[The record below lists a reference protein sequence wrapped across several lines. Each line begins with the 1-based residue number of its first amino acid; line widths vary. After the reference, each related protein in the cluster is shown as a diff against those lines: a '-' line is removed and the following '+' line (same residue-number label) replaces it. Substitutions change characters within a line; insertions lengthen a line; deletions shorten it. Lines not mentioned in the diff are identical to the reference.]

1 MSDILI
7 RPAVPEDAA
16 GLLSIYAPYVEDT
29 AITFE
34 WEVPSLEAFR
44 DRMVRILGD
53 HPYLAAERDG
63 ELVGYACT
71 GPFVGRAAYGWSVET
86 TIYLRQDQRG
96 RGLGRALYQALER
109 CLAAQHIQNLNAC
122 IADPAQERDPYLTG
136 ASAAFHAGLGYQLA
150 GRFHKCGYKFGR
162 WYDMIWMEKILGV
175 HPERPPEVIP
185 FSELLEGGAVP
196 GLLR

>member
-16 GLLSIYAPYVEDT
+16 GMLSIYAPYVEDT

-34 WEVPSLEAFR
+34 WEVPFLEAFR

-71 GPFVGRAAYGWSVET
+71 GPFVGRAAYGWSAET
-86 TIYLRQDQRG
+86 TI
-96 RGLGRALYQALER
+96 
-109 CLAAQHIQNLNAC
+109 
-122 IADPAQERDPYLTG
+122 
-136 ASAAFHAGLGYQLA
+136 
-150 GRFHKCGYKFGR
+150 
-162 WYDMIWMEKILGV
+162 
-175 HPERPPEVIP
+175 
-185 FSELLEGGAVP
+185 
-196 GLLR
+196 

>member
-53 HPYLAAERDG
+53 HPYLAAERGGD
-63 ELVGYACT
+63 LVGYACT
-71 GPFVGRAAYGWSVET
+71 GPFVGRAAYGWSAET
-86 TIYLRQDQRG
+86 TIYLRMDCRKQGVGG
-96 RGLGRALYQALER
+96 RLYRALEEVSRAR
-109 CLAAQHIQNLNAC
+109 GIRNLYAC
-122 IADPAQERDPYLTG
+122 IGDPEEEDEYLTRN
-136 ASAAFHAGLGYQLA
+136 SQRFHEHMGYGLV
-150 GRFHKCGYKFGR
+150 GRFDRCGYKFGR
-162 WYDMIWMEKILGV
+162 WYHMIWMEKLIGD
-175 HPERPPEVIP
+175 HEDRPSPVIP
-185 FSELLEGGAVP
+185 FRELPPEA
-196 GLLR
+196 LRAAGIAP

>member
-29 AITFE
+29 AITFK

-71 GPFVGRAAYGWSVET
+71 GPFVGRAAYGWSAET
-86 TIYLRQDQRG
+86 TIYLRRDCRG
-96 RGLGRALYQALER
+96 QGLGRKLYGALEEVSR
-109 CLAAQHIQNLNAC
+109 ARGILNLYAC
-122 IADPAQERDPYLTG
+122 IGDPETEDEHLTR
-136 ASAAFHAGLGYQLA
+136 ASQRFHEKMGYRLV
-150 GRFHKCGYKFGR
+150 GRFDRCGYKFGR
-162 WYDMIWMEKILGV
+162 WYHMIWMEKLLGG
-175 HPERPPEVIP
+175 HGARPRPVIP
-185 FSELLEGGAVP
+185 FRELEPKVLRSA
-196 GLLR
+196 GLTG

>member
-53 HPYLAAERDG
+53 HPYLAAER
-63 ELVGYACT
+63 ELLEILKPAEGNDQVI
-71 GPFVGRAAYGWSVET
+71 
-86 TIYLRQDQRG
+86 IYLRQEKAKKILPPGWRVQADRQ
-96 RGLGRALYQALER
+96 LLAKLSELYGEKNVKVVEKT
-109 CLAAQHIQNLNAC
+109 I
-122 IADPAQERDPYLTG
+122 
-136 ASAAFHAGLGYQLA
+136 
-150 GRFHKCGYKFGR
+150 
-162 WYDMIWMEKILGV
+162 EKIGKMN
-175 HPERPPEVIP
+175 
-185 FSELLEGGAVP
+185 
-196 GLLR
+196 

>member
-71 GPFVGRAAYGWSVET
+71 GPLKHFGIIAVVTACHDFISKDIQMAA
-86 TIYLRQDQRG
+86 
-96 RGLGRALYQALER
+96 
-109 CLAAQHIQNLNAC
+109 
-122 IADPAQERDPYLTG
+122 
-136 ASAAFHAGLGYQLA
+136 
-150 GRFHKCGYKFGR
+150 
-162 WYDMIWMEKILGV
+162 
-175 HPERPPEVIP
+175 
-185 FSELLEGGAVP
+185 
-196 GLLR
+196 

>member
-63 ELVGYACT
+63 ELLGYAYT
-71 GPFVGRAAYGWSVET
+71 GPFVGRSAYSWSAET
-86 TIYLRQDQRG
+86 TIYLRMDCRKQGVGG
-96 RGLGRALYQALER
+96 RLYRALEEVSRAR
-109 CLAAQHIQNLNAC
+109 GIRNLYAC
-122 IADPAQERDPYLTG
+122 IGDPEEEDEYLTRN
-136 ASAAFHAGLGYQLA
+136 SQRFHEHMGYGLV
-150 GRFHKCGYKFGR
+150 GRFDRCGYKFGR
-162 WYDMIWMEKILGV
+162 WYHMIWMEKLIGP
-175 HPERPPEVIP
+175 HEDRPSPVIP
-185 FSELLEGGAVP
+185 FRELPPET
-196 GLLR
+196 LRAAGIAP